1 MFGRTTLSLLLMV
14 AAPLLHA
21 FAEPIT
27 IVQLRDEFAK
37 RDAEALDIAYLDG
50 HPVMTGEMLGQ
61 SFDAILRD
69 CEGPQKACEAIRYV
83 SCREMPGFSRIEALE
98 VANAHNAGHKKATA
112 YAEEKW
118 FGQVVCIRLQQE
130 FRDEMKFG
138 LSQIFEW
145 QIELEDFLQEMDD
158 AQSDRLAVNVLDN
171 GAE

>member
-1 MFGRTTLSLLLMV
+1 MFRHIPLLL
-14 AAPLLHA
+14 PLLA
-21 FAEPIT
+21 ALLVPQALAEPIT
-27 IVQLRDEFAK
+27 LVQLRDEFAK

-98 VANAHNAGHKKATA
+98 IANAHNAGYKNATA

-130 FRDEMKFG
+130 FRDETKFG
-138 LSQIFEW
+138 LRQIFEW

-158 AQSDRLAVNVLDN
+158 AQTDKLAENVLDN
-171 GAE
+171 AAE

>member
-1 MFGRTTLSLLLMV
+1 MFWRASLFWLLVV
-14 AAPLLHA
+14 AAPLGLA

-98 VANAHNAGHKKATA
+98 VANTHNAGFKNATA

-130 FRDEMKFG
+130 FRGETTFG
-138 LSQIFEW
+138 LRQIFEW

-158 AQSDRLAVNVLDN
+158 AQSDKLAVNVLDN
-171 GAE
+171 GAD

>member
-1 MFGRTTLSLLLMV
+1 MNWRILLCLLSMV
-14 AAPLLHA
+14 APPALEA
-21 FAEPIT
+21 IAEPIT
-27 IVQLRDEFAK
+27 IIELRDEFAK

-98 VANAHNAGHKKATA
+98 IANAHNAGYKNATA

-118 FGQVVCIRLQQE
+118 FGQVVCIRLQQD
-130 FRDEMKFG
+130 FRDDVTFG
-138 LSQIFEW
+138 LRQIFEW

-158 AQSDRLAVNVLDN
+158 AESDKLAANVLDN
-171 GAE
+171 AAE

>member
-1 MFGRTTLSLLLMV
+1 MSWRSPLVLLLTV
-14 AAPLLHA
+14 VAPLLQA
-21 FAEPIT
+21 VAEPIT
-27 IVQLRDEFAK
+27 IIQLRDEFAK

-61 SFDAILRD
+61 SFDAILRE
-69 CEGPQKACEAIRYV
+69 CEGPQKTCEAIRYV

-98 VANAHNAGHKKATA
+98 IANTHNAGYKNATA

-130 FRDEMKFG
+130 FRDEAQFG
-138 LSQIFEW
+138 LRQIFEW

-158 AQSDRLAVNVLDN
+158 VQTDKLAVNVLDN
-171 GAE
+171 AAE

>member
-1 MFGRTTLSLLLMV
+1 MNWRALLLLLPAV
-14 AAPLLHA
+14 AAPALQA

-27 IVQLRDEFAK
+27 IIELRDEFAK

-98 VANAHNAGHKKATA
+98 VANAHNAGYKDAAA

-118 FGQVVCIRLQQE
+118 FGQVVCIRLQQD
-130 FRDEMKFG
+130 FRDDVQFG
-138 LSQIFEW
+138 FPQIFEW
-145 QIELEDFLQEMDD
+145 QMELEDFLQEMDD
-158 AQSDRLAVNVLDN
+158 AQADKLAVNVLDN
-171 GAE
+171 AAE